1 MRHLATLV
9 LPLRSSTFPL
19 RNSGF
24 AACRKSL
31 IHKMA
36 SNGDQE
42 DKTSEPQPASEAHQ
56 HQAGSTT
63 HRDLDKWKHREPY
76 RIHQADE
83 DFPVKWRGGCHCG
96 RVKFQLSRER
106 PLVSKY
112 CHCNTCQRLHGAPF
126 QWSTI
131 FHKKDINFTHGHHDL
146 GWYDPTAKSQTHHL
160 PCKVQCSFC
169 RTPLMDEGR
178 NMILLYPTLIE
189 GIETPEARKAFE
201 SKCHMFYPQRVVD
214 FRGDGIAKWSGLEGQ
229 SDLLDDD
236 GNVIKKR
243 KQEGSKE

>member
-1 MRHLATLV
+1 MRYLTTLA
-9 LPLRSSTFPL
+9 LPLRPTFSSGNA
-19 RNSGF
+19 RF
-24 AACRKSL
+24 AACRQYQV
-31 IHKMA
+31 HKMT
-36 SNGDQE
+36 SNGDHVE
-42 DKTSEPQPASEAHQ
+42 KASEPQPASEAHR

-63 HRDLDKWKHREPY
+63 HRDLDEWKHREPY
-76 RIHQADE
+76 RIHDTGE
-83 DFPVKWRGGCHCG
+83 VFPVKWKGGCHCG
-96 RVKFQLSRER
+96 RVKYQLSRER

-112 CHCNTCQRLHGAPF
+112 CHCTTCQRLHGAPF

-160 PCKVQCSFC
+160 PCKVQCAFC
-169 RTPLMDEGR
+169 RTPIMDEGR

-201 SKCHMFYPQRVVD
+201 SKCHMFYHQRVVD
-214 FRGDGIAKWSGLEGQ
+214 FKGDGIAKWSGLEGE

-236 GNVIKKR
+236 GNVVKKR
-243 KQEGSKE
+243 KQDKGKD

>member
-1 MRHLATLV
+1 MRYLATLT
-9 LPLRSSTFPL
+9 PTLRSTTFSV
-19 RNSGF
+19 RNAGF
-24 AACRKSL
+24 AACRNHQIRRMS
-31 IHKMA
+31 
-36 SNGDQE
+36 SNGDQRE
-42 DKTSEPQPASEAHQ
+42 KVSESQPENEAHR

-63 HRDLDKWKHREPY
+63 HHDLDKWKHREPY
-76 RIHQADE
+76 RIHQSDE
-83 DFPVKWRGGCHCG
+83 KFSVKWRGGCHCG

-112 CHCNTCQRLHGAPF
+112 CHCTTCQRLHGAPF
-126 QWSTI
+126 QWCTI

-146 GWYDPTAKSQTHHL
+146 GWYDPTEKSQTHHL
-160 PCKVQCSFC
+160 PCKVSCAFC

-214 FRGDGIAKWSGLEGQ
+214 FKGDGIAKWSGLEGE

-243 KQEGSKE
+243 KQNGKKE